1 MRPIEAAVLRGWF
14 FPAVEGLLLGLAIIS
29 AISGARTAGRSRLVG
44 MVRSTGNDGG
54 ADPGAAAWRRSLV
67 LPRRSWLAWAAL
79 ISAGA
84 ALGWL
89 VAGPMGG
96 IIGLAAGIG
105 GNSARRHK
113 RQSSLSELLEGQLA
127 DLAESVSLGLRSG
140 LSVVQALEYS
150 RIEAVL
156 PIRAY
161 LDRFVDQQ
169 RLGVPF
175 DRALERLGDEVD
187 TDDARFFVLVTGIHA
202 KSGGDLAGALDE
214 VGRTI
219 RHRIAV
225 RRELRAASAQG
236 RMSGVIMGSRPIAF
250 FLFLSVTSRSK
261 LAPILRSG
269 AGMGMVGGGLVLE
282 ALAYVWIRRLLRVE
296 V

>member
-1 MRPIEAAVLRGWF
+1 MRSIGAVTLRGWF
-14 FPAVEGLLLGLAIIS
+14 FPAMEGLLVALAVVC
-29 AISGARTAGRSRLVG
+29 AMRGVRTAGQIRLMRMAG
-44 MVRSTGNDGG
+44 RLPNDGDG
-54 ADPGAAAWRRSLV
+54 ERSVPAARRSFI
-67 LPRRSWLAWAAL
+67 LPQRSWVVWATL
-79 ISAGA
+79 TSAGA
-84 ALGWL
+84 AAGWL

-96 IIGLAAGIG
+96 IIGVAAGVG

-113 RQSSLSELLEGQLA
+113 RQSSLTELLEGQLA

-140 LSVVQALEYS
+140 LSVVQALEFS
-150 RIEAVL
+150 RTEAAL

-169 RLGVPF
+169 RLGMPF
-175 DRALERLGDEVD
+175 DRALERLGEEVD
-187 TDDARFFVLVTGIHA
+187 TDDARFLALVTGIHA
-202 KSGGDLAGALDE
+202 RSGGDLAAALDE

-236 RMSGVIMGSRPIAF
+236 RISGVIMGSLPIAF
-250 FLFLSVTSRSK
+250 FLFLSITSHSK
-261 LAPILRSG
+261 LRPILQSG
-269 AGMGMVGGGLVLE
+269 AGMAMVGGGLVLE
-282 ALAYVWIRRLLRVE
+282 GIAYVWIRRLLRVE

>member
-1 MRPIEAAVLRGWF
+1 MRSQAVSIGDWVFPAAVAVLTALAAACAMRGVK
-14 FPAVEGLLLGLAIIS
+14 AAGLIRLV
-29 AISGARTAGRSRLVG
+29 RTAGGPSNIEGDKR
-44 MVRSTGNDGG
+44 
-54 ADPGAAAWRRSLV
+54 ADVEDRP
-67 LPRRSWLAWAAL
+67 PFERRSWLACAGL
-79 ISAGA
+79 GVGA
-84 ALGWL
+84 AAAGWI

-96 IIGLAAGIG
+96 LIGVAAGVG
-105 GNSARRHK
+105 GASARR
-113 RQSSLSELLEGQLA
+113 RRSLGRHSEVLEGQLA
-127 DLAESVSLGLRSG
+127 ELAESVSLGLRSG

-150 RIEAVL
+150 RADAGS

-169 RLGVPF
+169 QLGVPF
-175 DRALERLGDEVD
+175 DLALERLGHDLD
-187 TDDARFFVLVTGIHA
+187 TDDARFLVLVIGIHA
-202 KSGGDLAGALDE
+202 RSGGDLAGALDE

-236 RMSGVIMGSRPIAF
+236 RISGVIMGSLPIAF
-250 FLFLSVTSRSK
+250 FLFLSVTSHDK

-269 AGMGMVGGGLVLE
+269 PGMAMVGGGLALE
-282 ALAYVWIRRLLRVE
+282 GLAYLWIRRLLRVQ